1 MTKRSVDFKLVVN
14 AQKDVKNFGA
24 LYQKYYKPIFIY
36 VFKKIQS
43 EEITADVT
51 SKVFLNAMTSIH
63 KYRDMGY
70 PFSSWLYK
78 IASNEVNKHFR
89 ELNKSQV
96 VEINEKDAIT
106 VMKEI
111 DVNENEIDFKKL
123 LACISEL
130 KPHYASIIEMRFFDE
145 LSFNEIGEILGIKGN
160 NAKIRLYRA
169 IDQLKKTYKD

>member
-1 MTKRSVDFKLVVN
+1 MESSSD
-14 AQKDVKNFGA
+14 
-24 LYQKYYKPIFIY
+24 IFCSSSRTY
-36 VFKKIQS
+36 GTLS
-43 EEITADVT
+43 
-51 SKVFLNAMTSIH
+51 
-63 KYRDMGY
+63 G

-89 ELNKSQV
+89 ESNKKQV

-106 VMKEI
+106 VMQEI

-123 LACISEL
+123 TACLCEL

-169 IDQLKKTYKD
+169 VDQLKKIYKD